1 MKRRNFLK
9 KGLYTS
15 LAAGG
20 LFSSGGMLQLINAAA
35 AQNSSLRGGSDYK
48 ALVCVFMDG
57 GNDSANMI
65 VPRGASEYQAYASV
79 RGDLAL
85 AQGDLLAINDPLNN
99 GGRSWGLHPEL
110 PGLQNLFNSNRAA
123 VVTNVGSLA
132 YPITQAE
139 FNNNTV
145 PKPPNLFSHI
155 DQQTQWQTSIAD
167 EPSVTGWAGRIA
179 DLLHATEN
187 GGNPLSMNISLAGN
201 NQLQVGQQISQYQ
214 MGNNGSLSLSD
225 IGQLDSVARNN
236 ALTQLLNAS
245 NSHLFQNG
253 YADIFNR
260 AIELDAV
267 ISAALTS
274 APNLGVT
281 FPEQPGNNSLAAQLE
296 MVARM
301 ISVNSTLGVNRQVF
315 FCTVGGFDNHDNH
328 IPDHA
333 LGMRNLNGAVSAF
346 NQAMVNLQLDNQVTL
361 FTASDFSR
369 TWRSNGQGSD
379 HGWGASHLVI
389 GGAVNGGDFY
399 GAMPVIEP
407 NSTDST
413 SEHGRAIPTI
423 AVDEYGA
430 TLARWFDVPAN
441 QISTIF
447 PNIGRFNTS
456 NLGFMM
462 TN

>member
-9 KGLYTS
+9 KSLYTS

-35 AQNSSLRGGSDYK
+35 AQNISNRGDADYK

-65 VPRGASEYQAYASV
+65 VPRGISEYQAYAGV

-85 AQGDLLAINDPLNN
+85 PQSDLLAINDPINN

-110 PGLQNLFNSNRAA
+110 PGLQNLFNNNTAA
-123 VVTNVGSLA
+123 VVGNVGSLA
-132 YPITQAE
+132 YPITQQE
-139 FNNNTV
+139 FNNNSV

-155 DQQTQWQTSIAD
+155 DQKNQWQTSVAD
-167 EPSVTGWAGRIA
+167 APSISGWAERIA

-201 NQLQVGQQISQYQ
+201 NQLQVGAQISQYQ
-214 MGNNGSLSLSD
+214 MSNSGSLSLSD
-225 IGQLDSVARNN
+225 SGYQDAVARNN
-236 ALTQLLNAS
+236 ALTQLLNAN
-245 NSHLFQNG
+245 NSHFFQQG

-260 AIELDAV
+260 AIDV
-267 ISAALTS
+267 DQIISSALLNT
-274 APNLGVT
+274 PNLGVT
-281 FPEQPGNNSLAAQLE
+281 FPEQPGSNSLSAQLE

-315 FCTVGGFDNHDNH
+315 FCSVGGFDNHDNH
-328 IPDHA
+328 IVDHA

-346 NQAMVNLQLDNQVTL
+346 QQAINNLQLQQQVTL

-379 HGWGASHLVI
+379 HGWGASHFVV

-407 NSTDST
+407 DS
-413 SEHGRAIPTI
+413 SDAISDHGRTIPTI

-430 TLARWFDVPAN
+430 TLARWFDVPGN
-441 QISTIF
+441 QINTIF
-447 PNIGRFNTS
+447 PNIGRFNS
-456 NLGFMM
+456 SDLGFMGS
-462 TN
+462 

>member
-9 KGLYTS
+9 KSLYTS

-35 AQNSSLRGGSDYK
+35 AQNSSIRGGADYK
-48 ALVCVFMDG
+48 ALVCIFLDG

-65 VPRGASEYQAYASV
+65 VPRGESEYQAYAGV

-85 AQGDLLAINDPLNN
+85 QQSDLLAINDPLNN

-132 YPITQAE
+132 FPITQQE
-139 FNNNTV
+139 FNSNSV

-155 DQQTQWQTSIAD
+155 DQKNQWQTSIAD
-167 EPSVTGWAGRIA
+167 APSISGWAGRIA
-179 DLLHATEN
+179 DLLHSIEN

-201 NQLQVGQQISQYQ
+201 NQLQVGGQISQYQ
-214 MGNNGSLSLSD
+214 MSNTGSLSLSD
-225 IGQLDSVARNN
+225 NGYQDAVARND
-236 ALTQLLNAS
+236 ALNQILNAS
-245 NSHLFQNG
+245 NSHLFQQG

-260 AIELDAV
+260 AIAVDQV
-267 ISAALTS
+267 ISAALTNT
-274 APNLGVT
+274 PDLGVT
-281 FPEQPGNNSLAAQLE
+281 FPEQPGSNSLASQLE
-296 MVARM
+296 MVARI

-315 FCTVGGFDNHDNH
+315 FCSVGGFDNHDNH
-328 IPDHA
+328 IIDHA
-333 LGMRNLNGAVSAF
+333 IGMRNLDGAISAF
-346 NQAMVNLQLDNQVTL
+346 QTAIDNLQLSQQVTA

-379 HGWGASHLVI
+379 HGWGASHFVV
-389 GGAVNGGDFY
+389 GGAVNGGEFY

-407 NSTDST
+407 NSSDAISD
-413 SEHGRAIPTI
+413 HGRTIPTI
-423 AVDEYGA
+423 AVDEYAA
-430 TLARWFDVPAN
+430 TLARWFDVPGDE
-441 QISTIF
+441 ISTIF

-456 NLGFMM
+456 DLGFMGA
-462 TN
+462 